1 MKVLEISDELYARLR
16 NCVVDPFDDTP
27 ESVVGRLIDI
37 VDKAKSRLSPWDPQK
52 EDLLQHE
59 DSQQHEQSQQQE
71 DTQEAEHMPLDHW
84 KKQVEQAL

>member
-37 VDKAKSRLSPWDPQK
+37 VDKAKSRLSPWDPQN
-52 EDLLQHE
+52 E
-59 DSQQHEQSQQQE
+59 DSPQHKESQQPEQSQQQE
-71 DTQEAEHMPLDHW
+71 DTQEAEHTPRDNW
-84 KKQVEQAL
+84 KKQVEPVL